1 MKRIN
6 IRNLTIAFLV
16 ALILTVSVEAV
27 GFEAKCDD
35 LRNNILRLHILANS
49 DSEQDQLL
57 KLKVRDAIIS
67 ADIVNFN
74 ECTNVTQAI
83 SIANSNIE
91 KITDVAKKVIND
103 NGYNYEVTA
112 TVDKSYFNTR
122 EYDNFTLPAGI
133 YDALIIK
140 IGSAEGKNWWC
151 VMFPA
156 LCLPSASDASLT
168 DCVSDDSAEIAVEP
182 QKYQIRF
189 KTVEIYQHIKKIL
202 SKQ

>member
-1 MKRIN
+1 MKKIN
-6 IRNLTIAFLV
+6 IKNLTIAFLI

-35 LRNNILRLHILANS
+35 LRSNILRLHILANS
-49 DSEQDQLL
+49 DSEDDQQL
-57 KLKVRDAIIS
+57 KLAVRDAIINS
-67 ADIVNFN
+67 DIAEFDK
-74 ECTNVTQAI
+74 CTNLEQAI
-83 SIANSNIE
+83 NIAKENIE
-91 KITDVAKKVIND
+91 AFTDIAKKVIND
-103 NGYNYEVTA
+103 NGYNYNITA

-122 EYDNFTLPAGI
+122 VYDDFTLPAGV
-133 YDALIIK
+133 YDALVIK
-140 IGSAEGKNWWC
+140 IGKAEGKNWWC

-168 DCVSDDSAEIAVEP
+168 NCVSDETAEIAVKP

-189 KTVEIYQHIKKIL
+189 KSVEIYQFIKKFL